1 MPDPSPHAGA
11 RKVPA
16 KKPPASGRKAPD
28 DDAPL
33 VGDEDL
39 PILTEVVSS
48 ETQAAQTAHDARALA
63 DAAHFQAITAEIVE
77 AVKKRFSYELTT
89 LLEAVL
95 LNTTEELEAGITTI
109 VETAVRELTAKKFGK
124 PTDVPPF

>member
-1 MPDPSPHAGA
+1 MPDPSPPAGA
-11 RKVPA
+11 RKIHA
-16 KKPPASGRKAPD
+16 KKPSSPSRKALS
-28 DDAPL
+28 DDAQTS
-33 VGDEDL
+33 GDEDL

-48 ETQAAQTAHDARALA
+48 ETQAARG
-63 DAAHFQAITAEIVE
+63 DAAHYQALTAEIVE
-77 AVKKRFSYELTT
+77 AVKKRFSYELPT

>member
-1 MPDPSPHAGA
+1 MPDPSPPAGA
-11 RKVPA
+11 RKIHA
-16 KKPPASGRKAPD
+16 KKPSSPSRKALS
-28 DDAPL
+28 DDAQTS
-33 VGDEDL
+33 GDEDL

-48 ETQAAQTAHDARALA
+48 ETQAARDARARV
-63 DAAHFQAITAEIVE
+63 DAAHDQALTAEIVE
-77 AVKKRFSYELTT
+77 AVKKRFSYELPT